1 MKVDR
6 FWDANETDNIPVVWH
21 YGSDIFSLVCLI
33 FGIVSN
39 GLVMFAFISVLQR
52 PKNSF
57 LIYLAIVD
65 FGYNFY
71 SVCGG
76 IFGLTSISAMVAIA
90 LTRLTTVNDPFNSL
104 KLSSRS
110 TLIIIFAYTFILMK
124 LSQCGRQLGSLSSD
138 EPYSNPNGMT
148 YYLNQLSVPN
158 ENSGR
163 QRSTTPL
170 SFSDENA
177 MRNIRRTE
185 TRATCTA
192 LLICT
197 GFCSAWGPRTLLFSA
212 FNFDHLLN
220 ICTTAILGMFT
231 NVAACINPLIYPLPL
246 DGFRE
251 RICSYARRIYHSD
264 LKHCGRLLSPNL
276 ELNRK
281 SHSTVADTALA
292 RKRTQSD
299 LMYRIDSPES
309 RAL

>member
-65 FGYNFY
+65 FGCNFY

-110 TLIIIFAYTFILMK
+110 TL
-124 LSQCGRQLGSLSSD
+124 
-138 EPYSNPNGMT
+138 
-148 YYLNQLSVPN
+148 
-158 ENSGR
+158 
-163 QRSTTPL
+163 
-170 SFSDENA
+170 
-177 MRNIRRTE
+177 
-185 TRATCTA
+185 
-192 LLICT
+192 
-197 GFCSAWGPRTLLFSA
+197 
-212 FNFDHLLN
+212 
-220 ICTTAILGMFT
+220 
-231 NVAACINPLIYPLPL
+231 
-246 DGFRE
+246 
-251 RICSYARRIYHSD
+251 
-264 LKHCGRLLSPNL
+264 
-276 ELNRK
+276 
-281 SHSTVADTALA
+281 
-292 RKRTQSD
+292 
-299 LMYRIDSPES
+299 
-309 RAL
+309 